1 MPEPVTRTPDFPDFD
16 TYPGATPSSGRMLPP
31 AQPQS
36 QSGMNNAA
44 ERVGSA
50 VGSAV
55 VAARRLPQQIN
66 SSVSSTLSSMKDRL
80 VLVKGR
86 GVREVNARAG
96 DLKEAAG
103 NTARNAQERARYIAS
118 EYPLHVV
125 AGVAAV
131 AFLAG
136 FGLRIWRG
144 SRG

>member
-1 MPEPVTRTPDFPDFD
+1 MAEPVTRTPDFPDFD
-16 TYPGATPSSGRMLPP
+16 TYPAPAPSSGRMLPATDP
-31 AQPQS
+31 QP

-55 VAARRLPQQIN
+55 VAARRLPKQIN
-66 SSVSSTLSSMKDRL
+66 STVGSRLTSVKNRL

-86 GVREVNARAG
+86 GVREVNARAA
-96 DLKEAAG
+96 DLKDAAG
-103 NTARNAQERARYIAS
+103 KTARNAQERARFVAN
-118 EYPLHVV
+118 EYPLHVL
-125 AGVAAV
+125 AGVAAL

-144 SRG
+144 SRA